1 MQTYLYFLSTLILVS
16 SFVLIANKRVNA
28 YVRTFRLQ
36 SLLLALCAG
45 VLGVSNLLHGEG
57 FELLIVSILIV
68 AIKVVFIP
76 KLLKVTIQKV
86 EYSVEKDFFLN
97 IPVSIIIC
105 CGIFLLTYFM
115 VSGIEGLDNADTRV
129 YLVNSISVVLIGLFF
144 MISRKKAIGQI
155 VGFLIIEN
163 GLFTAAIM
171 TTRGIPMIIE
181 LGIFLDVLTAVLIM
195 GILVFRINENFE
207 SIDINK
213 LKKLRG

>member
-1 MQTYLYFLSTLILVS
+1 MQTYLYFFSILVLVS
-16 SFVLIANKRVNA
+16 AFMLVSNKRVTG

-36 SLLLALCAG
+36 SVLIALCAG
-45 VLGVSNLLHGEG
+45 MLGIDSLLQGKG
-57 FELLIVSILIV
+57 FELLIVCIITFAV
-68 AIKVVFIP
+68 KVVLIP
-76 KLLKVTIQKV
+76 NLLKSTIQKV
-86 EYSVEKDFFLN
+86 EYKVEKDFFLN

-115 VSGIEGLDNADTRV
+115 VTRIEGLTDTDTIV

-155 VGFLIIEN
+155 IGFLLIEN
-163 GLFTAAIM
+163 GIFMAAILA
-171 TTRGIPMIIE
+171 TRGIPMIIE

-195 GILVFRINENFE
+195 GILVYKINENFE

>member
-1 MQTYLYFLSTLILVS
+1 MQTYLYFFSILILVS
-16 SFVLIANKRVNA
+16 AFMLVSNKRVNG

-36 SLLLALCAG
+36 SILIALCAG
-45 VLGVSNLLHGEG
+45 MLGTESLLNGKG
-57 FELLIVSILIV
+57 FELVIVCILTIAV
-68 AIKVVFIP
+68 KVIIIP
-76 KLLKVTIQKV
+76 RLLKSTIKKV
-86 EYSVEKDFFLN
+86 EYKVEKDFFLN

-115 VSGIEGLDNADTRV
+115 VTRIDGMDNTDTVV

-155 VGFLIIEN
+155 IGFLLIEN
-163 GLFTAAIM
+163 GIFMAAILA
-171 TTRGIPMIIE
+171 TRGIPMIIE

-195 GILVFRINENFE
+195 GILVYKINENFE

>member
-1 MQTYLYFLSTLILVS
+1 MQTYLYFLSILILVS

-45 VLGVSNLLHGEG
+45 VLGVNNLLHGEG
-57 FELLIVSILIV
+57 FELLIVCILIV

-76 KLLKVTIQKV
+76 KLLKSTIQKV
-86 EYSVEKDFFLN
+86 EYRVEKDFFLN

-105 CGIFLLTYFM
+105 CGIFLLTCFM
-115 VSGIEGLDNADTRV
+115 VSRIEGLDDADTRV

-171 TTRGIPMIIE
+171 ATRGIPMIIE

>member
-28 YVRTFRLQ
+28 YVHTFRLQ

-45 VLGVSNLLHGEG
+45 VLGAHNLLHGEG